1 MNKESLFVC
10 ARSDE
15 PFSIL
20 TIDPVS
26 GANCLAFQGNE
37 LQNGTIN
44 SATFIGQDQTHLCIS
59 LEDKSLM
66 TIPMKYKKSKKTLAA
81 NSTRSFIGFKAN
93 FIVSH
98 PSGDFIFVAA
108 DNKIYTWELRGGNML
123 SIIDEHLREI
133 YAFRISTCG
142 SLLAS
147 ASMDGAVKIWLTSSL
162 ISQRNQSSH
171 ICSQL
176 GGHSSHTLEVN
187 DLYITSSG
195 MSARIFSVSADY
207 SACLYSLATNQIL
220 LKITCDHPL
229 SACCM
234 DGAERRLFLASING
248 QIRTIDLMQSELPKD
263 SFQRMKVENEQ
274 IDNNTENSFQFHNS
288 RIQQL
293 CANLD
298 GSRLA
303 SGDSSGAYAIWDVT
317 NGQLLQNGQMKG
329 PIIVLSFI
337 LENLSA
343 AGTSLP
349 PLNKQMSTGSKS
361 NFAVKH
367 ANLNKVYCEK
377 SLQEHFD
384 KLLRNAN
391 ASALRCEFQ
400 SSVEGT
406 SNDNIQQQQQ
416 DNNLNNK
423 NKRKRRQVESE
434 TTTTTLTPT
443 ENSLKEEENLESA
456 DVSSIESTTNVEQ
469 LKQRIK
475 ILERELA
482 RVVQI
487 NAEIYDYAAN
497 LTIDEDN
504 LVI

>member
-26 GANCLAFQGNE
+26 GANW
-37 LQNGTIN
+37 
-44 SATFIGQDQTHLCIS
+44 QDQTHLCIS

-367 ANLNKVYCEK
+367 ANLNKVYFEK

-406 SNDNIQQQQQ
+406 SKDNIQQQQ
-416 DNNLNNK
+416 DNNNLNV
-423 NKRKRRQVESE
+423 R
-434 TTTTTLTPT
+434 
-443 ENSLKEEENLESA
+443 EEENLESA

>member
-10 ARSDE
+10 AQSNE

-66 TIPMKYKKSKKTLAA
+66 TTPMKYKKSKKTLAV
-81 NSTRSFIGFKAN
+81 NSTRSFLGFKAN

-98 PSGDFIFVAA
+98 PSGGFIFVAA
-108 DNKIYTWELRGGNML
+108 DNKIYIWELRGGNML
-123 SIIDEHLREI
+123 PIIDEHLREI
-133 YAFRISTCG
+133 SAFRISTCG

-147 ASMDGAVKIWLTSSL
+147 ASMDGAVKVWLTSSL
-162 ISQRNQSSH
+162 ITQRNEGSRISS
-171 ICSQL
+171 SQL
-176 GGHSSHTLEVN
+176 GGHSSHTLEVS

-234 DGAERRLFLASING
+234 DGAERRLFLASFDG

-263 SFQRMKVENEQ
+263 SFQKMKVENEQ
-274 IDNNTENSFQFHNS
+274 KDNNTENSFQFHNC
-288 RIQQL
+288 RVQQL
-293 CANLD
+293 CTNLD

-303 SGDSSGAYAIWDVT
+303 SGDISGAYAIWDVT

-384 KLLRNAN
+384 KLLRNVN

-406 SNDNIQQQQQ
+406 SRDNIQQ
-416 DNNLNNK
+416 DINLHKK
-423 NKRKRRQVESE
+423 NKRKRRQIESE
-434 TTTTTLTPT
+434 TTTTLTPT
-443 ENSLKEEENLESA
+443 ENSLKEEENVESA
-456 DVSSIESTTNVEQ
+456 DLSSIESTTNVEQ